1 MRTAIHKVNVAVLQ
15 DHRQKRRV
23 MNCECFNVRGATCY
37 DGNGG
42 VRPVDDNTRTFANL
56 RGEARRGATLRVADV
71 WLVPM
76 RDRTRPGFGEIPIM
90 EGSYDKEESLH
101 PNRSHSLSL

>member
-1 MRTAIHKVNVAVLQ
+1 MRTAIHKVNVAALQ

-23 MNCECFNVRGATCY
+23 MNCD